1 MSETTKQIPESEM
14 KITFA
19 RSSGA
24 GGQNV
29 NKTSTKAVLH
39 WKVGESTV
47 FSTTEKDR
55 IRTKLTNRL
64 NDQDEIVI
72 MAEEER
78 SQLQNKLQAITRLQS
93 LVEEALIIPKKRK
106 PTKPTYSSKLKR
118 LETKKQRSIKKA
130 SRRALGD

>member
-118 LETKKQRSIKKA
+118 LETK
-130 SRRALGD
+130 